1 VGIGVTVGAGAATGT
16 AWHAV
21 SVRMIQNQMIF
32 VVFFMETLYWMKMGV
47 SMDVVNVKLRAISP
61 SFMPE

>member
-1 VGIGVTVGAGAATGT
+1 
-16 AWHAV
+16 
-21 SVRMIQNQMIF
+21 MIQNQMIF

-61 SFMPE
+61 S